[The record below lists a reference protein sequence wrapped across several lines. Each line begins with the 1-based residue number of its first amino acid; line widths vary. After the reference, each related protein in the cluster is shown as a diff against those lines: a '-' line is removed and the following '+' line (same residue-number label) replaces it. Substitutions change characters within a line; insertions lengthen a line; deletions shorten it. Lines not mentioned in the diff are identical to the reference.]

1 MHDGPSGV
9 ESTGEIGWMGL
20 HYGLAM
26 DRRSL
31 LGALV
36 SVPVASACKSE
47 APPERVDQLGG
58 AVAHGPVVL
67 STEPLGFQW
76 KVLDPFLFCVH
87 HDDPYPAGN
96 AQLGPAASLSGRN
109 LGQDFDAAN
118 GWRMYHGQV
127 VPGFPSHPHRGFETV
142 TVVRRGLVD
151 HSDSLGAAAR
161 YGHGDVQWLTAG
173 KGIVHAEMF
182 PLLDQAGPNPLELFQ
197 IWLNLPAV
205 DKFAEPH
212 FSMFWKSTIP
222 ERSVKDASGKT
233 TVVTVIA
240 GHFADAKPNR
250 PPPQS
255 WASRAEADVAIWTLR
270 LEPGAKFTLPA
281 AAIGTHRKL
290 YFFRGSSLKINDFE
304 LASGTG
310 AELKADVPAVLEN
323 GSAESEVLMLQGR
336 PIGEPV
342 VQSGPFVMNTRAEIQ
357 RAYEDFRATRF
368 GGWPW
373 QSDDPVHGQAPARF
387 ARHADGRTENAT

>member
-1 MHDGPSGV
+1 
-9 ESTGEIGWMGL
+9 
-20 HYGLAM
+20 M

-31 LGALV
+31 LGAMV
-36 SVPVASACKSE
+36 SAPLASAASACRSDV
-47 APPERVDQLGG
+47 PPERTDQLGST
-58 AVAHGPVVL
+58 AQAPLVMQ
-67 STEPLGFQW
+67 TEPLGTQW
-76 KVLDPFLFCVH
+76 KVLDPFLFCAH

-96 AQLGPAASLSGRN
+96 SRLGPAASLSGRN
-109 LGQDFDAAN
+109 LGQDFDSAN

-142 TVVRRGLVD
+142 TIVRRGLVD

-182 PLLDQAGPNPLELFQ
+182 PLLDASGPNPLELFQ

-205 DKFAEPH
+205 DKFADPH
-212 FSMFWKSTIP
+212 FSMFWKKSIP
-222 ERSVKDASGKT
+222 QRSVKDAAGKAT
-233 TVVTVIA
+233 EVTVIA
-240 GHFADAKPNR
+240 GQFADAKPNA

-255 WASRAEADVAIWTLR
+255 WASRAEAHVAIWTLR

-281 AAIGTHRKL
+281 APAGVQRKL
-290 YFFRGSSLKINDFE
+290 YFFKGSSLKVGGYE
-304 LASGTG
+304 LAAQTG
-310 AELKADVPAVLEN
+310 AQVRADAQAVLEN
-323 GSAESEVLMLQGR
+323 GADEAELLVLQGR

-342 VQSGPFVMNTRAEIQ
+342 VQNGPFVMNTRAEIQ
-357 RAYEDFRATRF
+357 KAYSDFRATRF

-373 QSDDPVHGQAPARF
+373 QSDDPVHGQEATHF
-387 ARHADGRTENAT
+387 ARHPDGRTERAT

>member
-1 MHDGPSGV
+1 
-9 ESTGEIGWMGL
+9 
-20 HYGLAM
+20 M

-36 SVPVASACKSE
+36 SAPVVSACRSE
-47 APPERVDQLGG
+47 APPERVDQLG
-58 AVAHGPVVL
+58 ATADHSPIVL
-67 STEPLGFQW
+67 ATEPLGFQW

-87 HDDPYPAGN
+87 HDDPYPAAN
-96 AQLGPAASLSGRN
+96 ASLGPAASLAGRN
-109 LGQDFDAAN
+109 LGQDFDASN
-118 GWRMYHGQV
+118 GWRMYHGQT

-182 PLLDQAGPNPLELFQ
+182 PLLDRSGPNPLELFQ

-205 DKFAEPH
+205 DKFADPH
-212 FSMFWKSTIP
+212 FSMFWKSSIP
-222 ERSVKDASGKT
+222 QRQHRDAQGKLT
-233 TVVTVIA
+233 ELTVIA
-240 GHFADAKPNR
+240 GAYTDAKPSA
-250 PPPQS
+250 PPPHS
-255 WASRAEADVAIWTLR
+255 WASRPEAQVAIWTLR
-270 LEPGAKFTLPA
+270 LEPGAKFVLPA
-281 AAIGTHRKL
+281 APAEVNRKL
-290 YFFRGSSLKINDFE
+290 YFFRGSSLKVNGFE
-304 LASGTG
+304 LAGRTG
-310 AELKADVPAVLEN
+310 AELRANIPATLEN
-323 GSAESEVLMLQGR
+323 GATEGEILMLQGR

-357 RAYEDFRATRF
+357 QAYQDFRSTHF

-373 QSDDPVHGQAPARF
+373 QADDPVHGFEPTRF
-387 ARHADGRTENAT
+387 ARHADGRTEKAT

>member
-1 MHDGPSGV
+1 
-9 ESTGEIGWMGL
+9 
-20 HYGLAM
+20 M

-36 SVPVASACKSE
+36 SAGAPVVSGCRSDAQ
-47 APPERVDQLGG
+47 PERVDTFRAGSPAAP
-58 AVAHGPVVL
+58 AVM

-76 KVLDPFLFCVH
+76 KVLDPFLFCAH

-96 AQLGPAASLSGRN
+96 ARLGPAASLAGRN

-142 TVVRRGLVD
+142 TIVRRGLVD

-173 KGIVHAEMF
+173 QGIVHAEMF
-182 PLLDQAGPNPLELFQ
+182 PLLESSGPNPLELFQ
-197 IWLNLPAV
+197 VWLNLPAV

-212 FSMFWKSTIP
+212 FSMFWKSSIP
-222 ERSVKDASGKT
+222 QRVIKDAAGKSSE
-233 TVVTVIA
+233 VTVIA
-240 GHFADAKPNR
+240 GQFQDAVPNQ
-250 PPPQS
+250 PPPRS
-255 WASRAEADVAIWTLR
+255 YASRKDAHVAIWTLR
-270 LEPGAKFTLPA
+270 LDPHAKLTLPA
-281 AAIGTHRKL
+281 APEGTNRKL
-290 YFFRGSSLKINDFE
+290 YYFRGGRLRINGE
-304 LASGTG
+304 PLASGH
-310 AELKADVPAVLEN
+310 AAQILAHLPAQLEN
-323 GSAESEVLMLQGR
+323 GAEESELLMLQGR

-342 VQSGPFVMNTRAEIQ
+342 VQNGPFVMNTRAEIQ
-357 RAYEDFRATRF
+357 QAYQDFRATRF

-373 QSDDPVHGQAPARF
+373 QSDDPVHGADRQHF
-387 ARHADGRTENAT
+387 ARHPDGRTERAT

>member
-1 MHDGPSGV
+1 
-9 ESTGEIGWMGL
+9 
-20 HYGLAM
+20 M

-36 SVPVASACKSE
+36 SAPVVSACRSE
-47 APPERVDQLGG
+47 APPERADHLGSTERS
-58 AVAHGPVVL
+58 PTVL

-96 AQLGPAASLSGRN
+96 ARLGPAASLSGRN
-109 LGQDFDAAN
+109 LGQDFDASN

-182 PLLDQAGPNPLELFQ
+182 PLLSQSEPNPLELFQ
-197 IWLNLPAV
+197 IWLNLPAT
-205 DKFAEPH
+205 DKFADPH
-212 FSMFWKSTIP
+212 FSMFWKSSIP
-222 ERSVKDASGKT
+222 KRTLRDQHGKAT
-233 TVVTVIA
+233 ELTVIA
-240 GHFADAKPNR
+240 GAFTDAKPNA
-250 PPPQS
+250 PPPHS
-255 WASRAEADVAIWTLR
+255 WASRAEAEVAIWTLK
-270 LEPGAKFTLPA
+270 LEPGARFQLPA
-281 AAIGTHRKL
+281 ASTGVNRKL
-290 YFFRGSSLKINDFE
+290 YFFRGSSLKVGGFE
-304 LASGTG
+304 LAGGTG
-310 AELKADVPAVLEN
+310 AELRADIPALLEN
-323 GSAESEVLMLQGR
+323 GASEAELLMLQGR

-342 VQSGPFVMNTRAEIQ
+342 VQNGPFVMNTRAEIQ
-357 RAYEDFRATRF
+357 QAYQDYRTTRF

-373 QSDDPVHGQAPARF
+373 QADDPVHGEEPQRF
-387 ARHADGRTENAT
+387 ARHADGRTEKAT

>member
-1 MHDGPSGV
+1 
-9 ESTGEIGWMGL
+9 
-20 HYGLAM
+20 M

-31 LGALV
+31 LGAMV
-36 SVPVASACKSE
+36 SAPLASACRSDS
-47 APPERVDQLGG
+47 PPERADQL
-58 AVAHGPVVL
+58 VRPTTTPLVL
-67 STEPLGFQW
+67 STEPLDFQW

-96 AQLGPAASLSGRN
+96 SRLGPAASLAGRN
-109 LGQDFDAAN
+109 LGQDFDPAN

-173 KGIVHAEMF
+173 KGIMHAEMF
-182 PLLDQAGPNPLELFQ
+182 PLLDASGPNPLELFQ

-205 DKFAEPH
+205 DKFVDPH
-212 FSMFWKSTIP
+212 FAMFWQKSIP
-222 ERSVKDASGKT
+222 QRTLHDAAGNASQI
-233 TVVTVIA
+233 TVIA
-240 GHFADAKPNR
+240 GAFADATPNA
-250 PPPQS
+250 PPPHS
-255 WASRAEADVAIWTLR
+255 WASRAEAQVAIWTLK
-270 LEPGAKFTLPA
+270 LSPGAKLTLPA
-281 AAIGTHRKL
+281 APAGTNRKL
-290 YFFRGSSLKINDFE
+290 YFFWGKSLKVGGTE
-304 LASGTG
+304 LAGRTG
-310 AELKADVPAVLEN
+310 AELRADVPALLEN
-323 GSAESEVLMLQGR
+323 GSEESELLMLQGK

-357 RAYEDFRATRF
+357 QAYADFRATRF

-373 QSDDPVHGQAPARF
+373 QSDDPVHGQEAAHF
-387 ARHADGRTENAT
+387 ARHPDGRTERAT